1 MMHPFHSNFY
11 SCGAWSR
18 GMGHSC
24 EGIERMGKKF
34 VKIWLTEEA
43 RKRLQT
49 KKEKTGLSVS
59 DIILKD
65 IEPPRDIWKDKLHE
79 HFKNLKKDFPDKIGI
94 LEYMRLIIFN
104 SMQLS
109 GELMREY
116 DKEVELKLK
125 ELSNYGLELKKEE
138 EKGEKEVRIRMDSGI
153 NFEDYTYVEQL
164 EESMPGF
171 CEQCGKHTD
180 IDFRAE
186 SGDKVVFLCY
196 ACGVKVKEWL
206 EENGGVTENR

>member
-1 MMHPFHSNFY
+1 MS
-11 SCGAWSR
+11 
-18 GMGHSC
+18 
-24 EGIERMGKKF
+24 KKF
-34 VKIWLTEEA
+34 VKVWLTEEA

-79 HFKNLKKDFPDKIGI
+79 RFENLKNDFPDKTRI

-109 GELMREY
+109 GELMQEY

-125 ELSNYGLELKKEE
+125 ELSNYNLELKKEE
-138 EKGEKEVRIRMDSGI
+138 EKGGEGVGKESDI
-153 NFEDYTYVEQL
+153 NFDDYTYIEQL
-164 EESMPGF
+164 EESIPGF

-186 SGDKVVFLCY
+186 CSDKVVFLCY

-206 EENGGVTENR
+206 EV